1 MLQLTQS
8 AGEGA
13 AMGISLKKRIER
25 RDEKTLNRQ
34 RSMMS
39 TLEESLTV
47 FERIRDAVI
56 RTKTELDQIH
66 ISSLPF
72 PSGIQAIC
80 FDCGDKNLDVVY
92 TSTRDRCQLCAPC
105 FNRRETRGAAR
116 TESRAPRL
124 STVSSHQPEHVV

>member
-1 MLQLTQS
+1 M
-8 AGEGA
+8 
-13 AMGISLKKRIER
+13 
-25 RDEKTLNRQ
+25 KTFNRQ
-34 RSMMS
+34 RSKMH
-39 TLEESLTV
+39 TLEEGLIV
-47 FERIRDAVI
+47 FEQVLPSADAGVRDLLCGIRDAVI

-105 FNRRETRGAAR
+105 FHRREKRGAAR
-116 TESRAPRL
+116 PESRAPRS